1 MTWTGAVPVDRL
13 ERETMM
19 RVAGRLLPLLMI
31 CYFIAYLDRVNV
43 GFAALTMNK
52 ALGFSAAVFGLGGG
66 IFFVGYFLFEV
77 PSNLILS
84 KVGAR
89 SWIARILTSWGL
101 ISALTA
107 FVWNEWSFY
116 AVRFLLGL
124 AEAGFY
130 PGIILYLTWWFP
142 SAYRSRIIGVFMT
155 AIPISVITGSIVSSQ
170 MLRLD
175 GWLGMAG
182 WQWLFIIEAI
192 PAVILGFLVWFYLT
206 DTPEHARWLRA
217 DQREWLM
224 LRLATEREQ
233 REAIRHYALG
243 ETLRNP
249 RVWLLTLVYFGQNMS
264 GYGLV
269 LFLPQIISKFGAS
282 LSETGLIT
290 AIPYVF
296 GGIAMV
302 LWGLHSDRT
311 GERPKHAAASCLVA
325 FAGLAVCI
333 FIDNPI
339 IMMTAL
345 VVAQMGQSSIA
356 PTFWTLPTAMLSG
369 TAAAGGIALINA
381 VGNLGGFL
389 GPYLMGV
396 VKDSTGSFSLGLLT
410 IATGTLV
417 GGLVLLALGH
427 DRRLETTVPHGS
439 THPSVSTGE

>member
-1 MTWTGAVPVDRL
+1 MTWAGAMPVDRL

-192 PAVILGFLVWFYLT
+192 SGGHPRVPRVVLP
-206 DTPEHARWLRA
+206 DRHARARPLVARGPARMADAPACHRAGAARSDPSLRTRRDPQEPACLAADPGLFRSEHVRLRPGPVPSADHQQVRRIAKRNRA
-217 DQREWLM
+217 DNGDPLC
-224 LRLATEREQ
+224 
-233 REAIRHYALG
+233 
-243 ETLRNP
+243 
-249 RVWLLTLVYFGQNMS
+249 VW
-264 GYGLV
+264 
-269 LFLPQIISKFGAS
+269 
-282 LSETGLIT
+282 
-290 AIPYVF
+290 
-296 GGIAMV
+296 
-302 LWGLHSDRT
+302 WHSD
-311 GERPKHAAASCLVA
+311 GSVGPAFRPHRRAAKARR
-325 FAGLAVCI
+325 GI
-333 FIDNPI
+333 
-339 IMMTAL
+339 
-345 VVAQMGQSSIA
+345 
-356 PTFWTLPTAMLSG
+356 LPGGVRGSG
-369 TAAAGGIALINA
+369 GMHL
-381 VGNLGGFL
+381 
-389 GPYLMGV
+389 Y
-396 VKDSTGSFSLGLLT
+396 
-410 IATGTLV
+410 
-417 GGLVLLALGH
+417 
-427 DRRLETTVPHGS
+427 R
-439 THPSVSTGE
+439 